1 MHIEDLLRIPQV
13 RDTLVRHYS
22 EGVRRARENYARH
35 AADDNS
41 VTGARANGKEPYW
54 YLRQLFEA
62 LPTARSEA
70 DILRLSPFRSAEP

>member
-41 VTGARANGKEPYW
+41 VTGGLGQSLAGRGAIELPN
-54 YLRQLFEA
+54 RDQLM
-62 LPTARSEA
+62 
-70 DILRLSPFRSAEP
+70 